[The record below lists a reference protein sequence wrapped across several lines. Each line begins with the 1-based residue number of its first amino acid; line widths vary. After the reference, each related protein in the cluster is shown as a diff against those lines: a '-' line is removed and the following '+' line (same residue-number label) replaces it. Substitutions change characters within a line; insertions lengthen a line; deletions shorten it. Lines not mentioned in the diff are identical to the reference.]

1 MGASAQTT
9 PDAALSEAWL
19 ARADTS
25 YDLYVRGLRD
35 RYEQGKLVWITE
47 TADSACGGNPWA
59 STFLDS
65 FRFLDQL
72 ARMARQ
78 GISVVF
84 HNTLASSEY
93 GLLDQNTFTP
103 RPNYWAALLW
113 RRLMGSTVLDA
124 GPLQPGLHV
133 YAQCLRDHAG
143 GVTLL
148 AINLSQ
154 TETKIIKLPTA
165 ADIYVLTAPKLET
178 GQVQLNGRELRL
190 SSGDGLPD
198 LQGKRVQAGRI
209 DLKPASI
216 TFLAVSDAGN
226 FACR

>member
-1 MGASAQTT
+1 MGAGAQTT
-9 PDAALSEAWL
+9 AEAALSEAWL

-25 YDLYVRGLRD
+25 YDFYVGGLRD
-35 RYEQGKLVWITE
+35 RYEQGRPVWITE

-78 GISVVF
+78 GVSAVF

-113 RRLMGSTVLDA
+113 RKLIGSTVLDA
-124 GPLQPGLHV
+124 GPLQPGLHL
-133 YAQCLRDHAG
+133 YAHCLRDHAG

-148 AINLSQ
+148 VINLSR
-154 TETKIIKLPTA
+154 TETKLIDLPTA
-165 ADIYVLTAPKLET
+165 ADVYVLTAPGLDKDE
-178 GQVQLNGRELRL
+178 VQLNGQELRL
-190 SSGDGLPD
+190 TSGDEFPD
-198 LQGKRVQAGRI
+198 LSGKRVPAGRI

-226 FACR
+226 AGCG